1 MKIVFPSAA
10 LITLATT
17 PWVSADALIIPKI
30 ILIFVLASYLLPIL
44 LSNYKLI
51 LKKGKLR
58 ILAVISIVFVLNM
71 LVVMYLSE
79 APFEQEFFGRTGR
92 GLGFIT
98 YFSLFII
105 MIYTALKIKQLDLL
119 NLFRWIF
126 LSCLFSSIYS
136 ILQYYGYD
144 IFDWRTQTNGII
156 GTIGNPNF
164 QSSFVSIAFLPS
176 VIYLWNQ
183 KNRVIKVL
191 SISIFF
197 IFVLYICESTQGY
210 IALFASLLIF
220 ALLYLFRKKSNL
232 YFFVLFI
239 IGSIVS
245 GLAILGMLNK
255 GPLSY
260 YLYKVSVRSRGEMW
274 DTAISMI
281 KDNLLFGVGLDSVG
295 DYSLMYQSRETANG
309 IAEYIDNVHNFYLQF
324 AATGGLPLAI
334 TYFSLVCFVG
344 YIFISKLIKSNTYD
358 HTISALLA
366 AWIAFQLQ
374 SFISPAVIPTLIWNF
389 IICGTIIGLE
399 NNDDF
404 ASTSIKI
411 QQKSSR
417 QGNKLSDSMNLKSVA
432 LSTLAFVTVIPLF
445 NADKLAREANIKQ
458 DSVLAVQAASKYPE
472 SVIRYNR
479 IGADLYTLGLYDLSL
494 EVGRNAVKF
503 NPNSYLTWI
512 LILVNPNAPIQERQ
526 IAKDKLIRIAP
537 HNIQIQNYP
546 LE

>member
-17 PWVSADALIIPKI
+17 AWVSADALIIPKI

-58 ILAVISIVFVLNM
+58 ILAAISIVFVLNM

-119 NLFRWIF
+119 NLFRWIY

-220 ALLYLFRKKSNL
+220 ALLYLLRKKSNL
-232 YFFVLFI
+232 YFFILFI
-239 IGSIVS
+239 IGSIVG

-334 TYFSLVCFVG
+334 AYFSLVCFVG
-344 YIFISKLIKSNTYD
+344 YIFVSKLIKLNASD
-358 HTISALLA
+358 HTISALFS

-374 SFISPAVIPTLIWNF
+374 SLISPAVIPTLIWNF

-411 QQKSSR
+411 QQKSSK
-417 QGNKLSDSMNLKSVA
+417 QGNKLSDSMSLKSVA

-458 DSVLAVQAASKYPE
+458 DAVLAVQAASKYPE